1 MKVLWEVTWSCG
13 TAQTCHTL
21 SYATHFFYYP
31 SVPFFPALFFS
42 LQKNSTV
49 SQLSV
54 MTHTFIAL
62 VKEATAK
69 SRDPN
74 KEMLRIHI
82 KHEQLFLMF

>member
-1 MKVLWEVTWSCG
+1 VGLHKR
-13 TAQTCHTL
+13 ATL
-21 SYATHFFYYP
+21 SFMLHISFITL
-31 SVPFFPALFFS
+31 LFLFSSPLFS